1 MKLKFSLKLSL
12 LVLLAATFCF
22 PATYSSAATLSSVV
36 DATENAKVLAGIQYI
51 AGQHAKRCGDFN
63 TDPETTS
70 ANSVETD
77 NIIQLLSNPAR
88 VSKQEAC
95 EDQKRVIATSVM
107 ATVFVHGGTKKLNRN
122 HLDESHHLYRH
133 FRALELIE
141 DLSVV
146 LNENLKDHDR
156 LTVLDDRFLSSNWAA
171 YRDLE
176 TYSQITKELFALWF
190 NEALKEHHDGFLR
203 LVVISEFKKQELIAE
218 KGGQDVIA
226 EQVRQDKIKAAAEE
240 EKRQKLIEL
249 AELAEEEKRQNEA
262 HEQEDAR
269 IAKEEQATAEKKM
282 VDQVAEK
289 LRQDKEEE
297 ALDALRGAT
306 GSSADE
312 TGGNDHFATPKK
324 KLNFNPEIQTPSK
337 RLKAAAERTAPYE
350 NEHTLNAS
358 IGGMNFEFRYFKVSD
373 DLNDTNYLGLGMTR
387 SDFEARISSAEKEGF
402 IDIYQEMIA
411 SEDAGAV
418 GDLEVTTKGD
428 SVTEAQIME
437 AFANY
442 YLGSGQ
448 LVLASKLLAE
458 TPICIWKEKN
468 GACILESVYSNG
480 EILSEISSVQEN
492 IKKMK
497 ASLVHLY
504 HTEDDYYDSLQLIIE
519 KKKENAALSSNSA
532 VVRTSYFS
540 NPTVQLRLAGGVGV
554 TTLFALM
561 LAKLNP
567 EMSKNIFGGVFNFGF
582 KFVPGIFRGFF
593 KR

>member
-22 PATYSSAATLSSVV
+22 QATYSSAATLSSVV
-36 DATENAKVLAGIQYI
+36 DVSENAKVLAGIQYI

-63 TDPETTS
+63 TDPVTTS

-77 NIIQLLSNPAR
+77 SIIELLSNPAR
-88 VSKQEAC
+88 VSKQEAH

-107 ATVFVHGGTKKLNRN
+107 ATVFVHDGTKKLNRN
-122 HLDESHHLYRH
+122 HLEESHHLYRH

-176 TYSQITKELFALWF
+176 TYSKITKELFVVWF
-190 NEALKEHHDGFLR
+190 DEALGNHRDGFLR
-203 LVVISEFKKQELIAE
+203 LVTKAEVKKQKLITEQKIQGA
-218 KGGQDVIA
+218 IA
-226 EQVRQDKIKAAAEE
+226 EQLRQDKIKAAAEE
-240 EKRQKLIEL
+240 EKRRKVIEL
-249 AELAEEEKRQNEA
+249 AELAEEEKRQNE
-262 HEQEDAR
+262 AR

-306 GSSADE
+306 GSNADE

-358 IGGMNFEFRYFKVSD
+358 IDSMNFEFRYFKVSD

-387 SDFEARISSAEKEGF
+387 SDFEARIISAGKEDF
-402 IDIYQEMIA
+402 VDIYQEMIA
-411 SEDAGAV
+411 SEDAGV
-418 GDLEVTTKGD
+418 VEGLEAATKGA
-428 SVTEAQIME
+428 SVTEAQIIE

-468 GACILESVYSNG
+468 GACILESVYSSG
-480 EILSEISSVQEN
+480 EILSEISFVQEN